1 MIRADSS
8 AISAPRFSRLDYY
21 TTSFPICQG
30 VFQKFFKN
38 FFQPLFSRSGS
49 ARVLYHILSRLS
61 RGFSKVFSTF
71 FVIFFEA
78 VSRGRPL
85 VDSLHIIALSF
96 PFVNRFFESFFGLEK
111 EAVLYKRRAWFLYT
125 MPKYQCFSPSNRRK
139 SRSDPTFFRGGRS
152 NGKPPPAC
160 GSDRRRRPV
169 RTCRRPRS
177 PRR

>member
-1 MIRADSS
+1 MIDSRFFFQRNFEILS
-8 AISAPRFSRLDYY
+8 HQAFACTLISCCSIVNDPRGFLRYSVPCFAQPEHYI
-21 TTSFPICQG
+21 TSFPICQG

-71 FVIFFEA
+71 FVILFEA

-96 PFVNRFFESFFGLEK
+96 SFVNRFLQSFLGLE
-111 EAVLYKRRAWFLYT
+111 LRAD
-125 MPKYQCFSPSNRRK
+125 SHK
-139 SRSDPTFFRGGRS
+139 SSGF
-152 NGKPPPAC
+152 
-160 GSDRRRRPV
+160 
-169 RTCRRPRS
+169 
-177 PRR
+177 

>member
-8 AISAPRFSRLDYY
+8 AISVPRFAQPDYY
-21 TTSFPICQG
+21 ITSFPICQG

-38 FFQPLFSRSGS
+38 FFQPLSSRSGS

-96 PFVNRFFESFFGLEK
+96 PFVNRFLQSFLSLELRAGLHK
-111 EAVLYKRRAWFLYT
+111 QRASQLCNLPNTCQFLSQT
-125 MPKYQCFSPSNRRK
+125 GECSGSVTLIFHAFSPSMRQ
-139 SRSDPTFFRGGRS
+139 SAF
-152 NGKPPPAC
+152 
-160 GSDRRRRPV
+160 
-169 RTCRRPRS
+169 
-177 PRR
+177 

>member
-8 AISAPRFSRLDYY
+8 ASSVPRFAQPDYY
-21 TTSFPICQG
+21 ITSFPICQG

-71 FVIFFEA
+71 FVIFFGA
-78 VSRGRPL
+78 VLRGACL
-85 VDSLHIIALSF
+85 VDSLHIIALSP
-96 PFVNRFFESFFGLEK
+96 PFVNSFFESFFGLEK
-111 EAVLYKRRAWFLYT
+111 EAVIYKIRAWLLYT
-125 MPKYQCFSPSNRRK
+125 MPKYQCFSPSIRRK
-139 SRSDPTFFRGGRS
+139 SRSDPTFFRGDRS
-152 NGKPPPAC
+152 NGRPPPAY